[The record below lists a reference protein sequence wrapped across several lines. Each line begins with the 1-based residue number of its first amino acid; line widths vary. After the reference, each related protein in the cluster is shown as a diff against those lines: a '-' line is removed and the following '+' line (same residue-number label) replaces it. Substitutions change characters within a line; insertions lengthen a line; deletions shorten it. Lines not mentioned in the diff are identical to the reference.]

1 MGSTRHEGSL
11 SILCIFFHFLH
22 TLRVT
27 LSTFG
32 KCQPIQ
38 FSDMI
43 RIWIFAFVKCPPLR
57 FYFFSIF
64 FWSFCLQSFLN
75 SLFPVLLVTYSFVS
89 AFSFCSSLDI
99 FRPYICH
106 CFILWLYTDL
116 SLTMLL
122 DCYDL
127 HCLPLSLHWKEQLKP
142 SVFH

>member
-1 MGSTRHEGSL
+1 MPAFE
-11 SILCIFFHFLH
+11 IL
-22 TLRVT
+22 
-27 LSTFG
+27 
-32 KCQPIQ
+32 
-38 FSDMI
+38 
-43 RIWIFAFVKCPPLR
+43 
-57 FYFFSIF
+57 FFSIF

-142 SVFH
+142 LCVSLIFPIFYNSSISIGLDSKTWIVKFNASTTACVKVHQPMYPDVKY